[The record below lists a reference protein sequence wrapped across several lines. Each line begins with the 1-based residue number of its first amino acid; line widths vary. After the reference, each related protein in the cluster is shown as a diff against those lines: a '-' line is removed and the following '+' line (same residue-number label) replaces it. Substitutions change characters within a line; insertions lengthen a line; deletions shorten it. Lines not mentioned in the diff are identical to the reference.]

1 MRIAVL
7 RALQL
12 GDLLC
17 TVPAL
22 RALDA
27 AWPDARITLIGL
39 PWARQFA
46 ARFRRYIDAYLEF
59 PGFPGLRERDL
70 DLQALPEFFQ
80 SSRNLH
86 FDLVLQMQGSGE
98 ITNPLAVLLG
108 AGRTAGFYRPGRF
121 CPDPRRYLEWR
132 DDEHEV
138 LRWLRLVE
146 RLGAPARGTQLEFPL
161 TDADYQE
168 WRGLG
173 LDHYAVLHPG
183 SQLRSRR
190 WPPERFAQVGDA
202 LAREGMQVVI
212 TGIAAE
218 AGLVRRVREAM
229 REPALDLAGR
239 TTLGGLA
246 ALIARA
252 RLLVANDT
260 GVSHIAAATRTPSV
274 IIACGSDPR
283 RWAPLER
290 QLHRVLYEPIECRPC
305 SYADCPIGHPC
316 ASAISAQTVI
326 ETCVRAF
333 SCAA

>member
-218 AGLVRRVREAM
+218 AGLVRRVKEAM

>member
-22 RALDA
+22 RALDG

-70 DLQALPEFFQ
+70 DLEALPEFFQ

-146 RLGAPARGTQLEFPL
+146 RLGVPARGTQLEFPL

-168 WRGLG
+168 WRGFG

-190 WPPERFAQVGDA
+190 WSPERFAQVGDA
-202 LAREGMQVVI
+202 LAREGMRVVI

-218 AGLVRRVREAM
+218 AGLVRRVKEAM